1 MVTENLN
8 TRLQAIA
15 DGYTNQG
22 LYAGVGWQVE
32 KAGNIIASGT
42 SGTSDEAGKV
52 PLTDDAIYRIYSM
65 TKPIV
70 SVMALILI
78 QRGQLRLS
86 DFVMQYIPAFAS
98 TQVLCKGGT
107 EPPTRPMTIE
117 DLLTHRSGVS
127 YDFVPDCPVAEKYS
141 EIDLLNR
148 VDKSLAEFTDLIA
161 SFPLASQPG
170 SQWRYSLST
179 DVLARVLEVASG
191 QPLDQLLE
199 ESIFTPLGMADTG
212 FYVPEDKQARLLPL
226 FGFETID
233 LSYSVPPPHDL
244 TLLDGEAIYP
254 SRPGHN
260 ALRGGLGLFSTCADY
275 SKFATM
281 LLTGQAPDGTP
292 LISPTM
298 YKLMLANRIPECQL
312 PLTLGPIKFPGYGFC
327 LIGRVMQDLGQAMSL
342 TAIGEFGWEGA
353 AGTYFW
359 VDPQNQLVG
368 VLMTQFLSTYLPM
381 RDDMRSAVYATLEE

>member
-1 MVTENLN
+1 MGNLN
-8 TRLQAIA
+8 TRLQTIA
-15 DGYTNQG
+15 NGYTNKG
-22 LYAGVGWQVE
+22 LYAGVAWRVE
-32 KAGNIIASGT
+32 KAGNIIANGT
-42 SGTSDEAGKV
+42 SGTSDEAAKV
-52 PLTDDAIYRIYSM
+52 PLADDAIYRIYSM
-65 TKPIV
+65 TKPVV
-70 SVMALILI
+70 SVMALILM

-86 DFVMQYIPAFAS
+86 DFVMHYIPAFAS
-98 TQVLCKGGT
+98 TQVLCDGGT
-107 EPPTRPMTIE
+107 EAPTRPVTIE

-127 YDFVPDCPVAEKYS
+127 YDFLPDCLVARKYA
-141 EIDLLNR
+141 EIDLLNHT
-148 VDKSLAEFTDLIA
+148 DKNLAEFVDLIA

-199 ESIFTPLGMADTG
+199 ENIFTPLGMADTD
-212 FYVPEDKQARLLPL
+212 FYVPGDKQARLLPL
-226 FGFETID
+226 FGFKTINF
-233 LSYSVPPPHDL
+233 SYPILPPHDL
-244 TLLDGEAIYP
+244 TLLDGEAFYP

-281 LLTGQAPDGTP
+281 LLTGRAPDGAP
-292 LISPTM
+292 LIAPAM
-298 YKLMLANRIPECQL
+298 YKMMLANRIPESQL
-312 PLTLGPIKFPGYGFC
+312 PLTIGSIKFPGYGFC

-342 TAIGEFGWEGA
+342 TAVGEFGWEGA

-368 VLMTQFLSTYLPM
+368 VLMTQFLATYLPL
-381 RDDMRSAVYATLEE
+381 RDDMRSAVYAMLEDM